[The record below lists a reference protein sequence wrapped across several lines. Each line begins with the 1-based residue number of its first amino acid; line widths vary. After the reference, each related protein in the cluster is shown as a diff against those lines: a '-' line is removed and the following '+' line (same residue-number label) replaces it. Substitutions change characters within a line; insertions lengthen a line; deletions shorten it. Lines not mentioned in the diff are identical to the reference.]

1 MRILTNN
8 NILDILFNANCLLYN
23 CLFLKRVHIVNLK
36 KILFINTIMFTII
49 NYDSYQRLNLHIMQC
64 YYDSN
69 HQIAYMSVFSVQTFT
84 HCVVFSVNVD
94 PDNYSRPYQCSKFR
108 SNCISDPGRD
118 VTQ

>member
-8 NILDILFNANCLLYN
+8 NILDILFKANCLLYN

-84 HCVVFSVNVD
+84 HCVVFSVKWILTIIHVLINAV
-94 PDNYSRPYQCSKFR
+94 NLEVTAFR
-108 SNCISDPGRD
+108 TLD
-118 VTQ
+118 VM